1 MISSMTGFGKG
12 SAQLNDLV
20 VETEIK
26 SLNSRFLDITVKL
39 PKALSNKEFE
49 IRDLVKNKIL
59 RGKISL
65 SVNLIKE
72 GVDTKYLFLDTDGV
86 KTAHELLKEI
96 KKTTGVNEEI
106 TLNHILSFQ
115 NLFFSDNGFDAEE
128 SFSTVVRSIE
138 TAIDDLKQMRL
149 KEGTELNN
157 DLIKRAENILDAIN
171 KIENASPSAVNEYYE
186 KIKQRAKLLLE
197 EVSEK
202 ENRLDM
208 EIALLAERYDITE
221 ECVRMKSHIKM
232 FLDTINN
239 SDEAG
244 RKLNFIAQEMNR
256 EANTINSKSVS
267 TEVSHYGIF
276 IKEELEKIR
285 EQIQNIE

>member
-26 SLNSRFLDITVKL
+26 SLNSRFLDMSIKL

-49 IRDLVKNKIL
+49 IRDLIKSNL
-59 RGKISL
+59 MRGKISL
-65 SVNLIKE
+65 SINLTKE
-72 GVDTKYLFLDTDGV
+72 GVDTKYSFLDTEGV
-86 KTAHELLKEI
+86 KTAHDLLREI
-96 KKTTGVNEEI
+96 KQTTGVNEEI

-128 SFSTVVRSIE
+128 NFEIVVQSIKH
-138 TAIDDLKQMRL
+138 AIDDLKVMRRQ
-149 KEGTELNN
+149 EGTELKN
-157 DLIKRAENILDAIN
+157 DLIERSEKILDAVN
-171 KIENASPSAVNEYYE
+171 KIEKASPDAVSEYFA
-186 KIKQRAKLLLE
+186 KLKQRAKLLME
-197 EVSEK
+197 DISET

-208 EIALLAERYDITE
+208 ELALLAERYDITE
-221 ECVRMKSHIKM
+221 ECVRMKSHVKM
-232 FLDTINN
+232 FLDTLNN
-239 SDEAG
+239 TSEAG
-244 RKLNFIAQEMNR
+244 RKLNFISQEMNR

-267 TEVSHYGIF
+267 TQVSHYGIF